1 MPIASEHSR
10 YEIVAILAGM
20 LIVVQGFKT
29 SRYLSS
35 REIVTPLVLFSSLP
49 LVFSVGFIWP
59 HEAIP
64 SFIHYLSYISPSI
77 PAIMGFL
84 KLNQMGASFSMV
96 SNELVI
102 LLIQAIVY
110 TILGYYFTNKKRK
123 TICQN
128 LKM

>member
-1 MPIASEHSR
+1 VGSVIHFNIKDAELILKVKSNKHTAFFEHFSD
-10 YEIVAILAGM
+10 I
-20 LIVVQGFKT
+20 
-29 SRYLSS
+29 S
-35 REIVTPLVLFSSLP
+35 LVLACLVSVSL
-49 LVFSVGFIWP
+49 
-59 HEAIP
+59 
-64 SFIHYLSYISPSI
+64 YLNISPST
-77 PAIMGFL
+77 PAIFGFL

-102 LLIQAIVY
+102 LLIEAIVY

>member
-20 LIVVQGFKT
+20 LIVVPGFKT
-29 SRYLSS
+29 SHYLSS
-35 REIVTPLVLFSSLP
+35 REIVTPLVLFSST
-49 LVFSVGFIWP
+49 
-59 HEAIP
+59 
-64 SFIHYLSYISPSI
+64 
-77 PAIMGFL
+77 PAIFGFL